1 MSILATDKFYYIMDC
16 KNNYYRIDSQDQ
28 LVAADDETEA
38 TFFSFMDAKK
48 RIGDGAKSK
57 FYFMTPANIDAD
69 VNKEDEA
76 VEQKNS
82 AYEPQSIA
90 DVIISTARELT
101 EAELPE
107 EVEKSMSEYDL
118 SKIDWKEYLTHFIFI
133 ATGLKE
139 YRAEL
144 IKAESDVDQK
154 ICDVLHYIELCDI
167 SDGEAEDLVE
177 LLKVCRENRRDIKD
191 EIVRVDSFQRNLGT
205 SANVAKAKEAL
216 KSIRGLETR
225 KYTPRKFAELFEGS
239 EIKERK
245 TRVRTFNTYVA
256 EAEHREEILD
266 DTEEELQMKYVRKAT
281 VFDGKENDWMAFAMQ
296 QAEFYKNAKQY
307 IINIRSDIDEID
319 GAIIDLMG
327 EIEVSNCNVTQGYKL
342 FKRLKDLRLE
352 RKQKEKELECLYI
365 LTEHFDMDAM
375 AYECENNVDMLEEYL
390 YGKGEDTFSV
400 VTDGQQDDVTE
411 ECEQEEQTVA
421 CVAV

>member
-118 SKIDWKEYLTHFIFI
+118 SKIDWKE
-133 ATGLKE
+133 
-139 YRAEL
+139 
-144 IKAESDVDQK
+144 
-154 ICDVLHYIELCDI
+154 
-167 SDGEAEDLVE
+167 
-177 LLKVCRENRRDIKD
+177 
-191 EIVRVDSFQRNLGT
+191 
-205 SANVAKAKEAL
+205 
-216 KSIRGLETR
+216 
-225 KYTPRKFAELFEGS
+225 
-239 EIKERK
+239 
-245 TRVRTFNTYVA
+245 
-256 EAEHREEILD
+256 
-266 DTEEELQMKYVRKAT
+266 
-281 VFDGKENDWMAFAMQ
+281 
-296 QAEFYKNAKQY
+296 
-307 IINIRSDIDEID
+307 
-319 GAIIDLMG
+319 
-327 EIEVSNCNVTQGYKL
+327 
-342 FKRLKDLRLE
+342 
-352 RKQKEKELECLYI
+352 
-365 LTEHFDMDAM
+365 
-375 AYECENNVDMLEEYL
+375 
-390 YGKGEDTFSV
+390 
-400 VTDGQQDDVTE
+400 
-411 ECEQEEQTVA
+411 
-421 CVAV
+421 